1 MSYKKRTGQRC
12 RPRDKSQQVRM
23 SLKLSVT
30 KLQDKYG
37 LSLVQ
42 ESLEQVLEEIR
53 EGSTHDTLGCRA
65 CHVHPE
71 TGVRTYCLQSIYN
84 PLHFAHRCVD
94 LDCACGVDPLA

>member
-1 MSYKKRTGQRC
+1 M
-12 RPRDKSQQVRM
+12 RM

-30 KLQDKYG
+30 KCQDKYG

-53 EGSTHDTLGCRA
+53 EGSAHDTLGCRA

>member
-1 MSYKKRTGQRC
+1 MVVRMKKRC
-12 RPRDKSQQVRM
+12 HPRDKSQQVRM
-23 SLKLSVT
+23 SLKLSMA

-53 EGSTHDTLGCRA
+53 EGSAHDTLGCRA

-71 TGVRTYCLQSIYN
+71 TRVHTYCLQSIYN
-84 PLHFAHRCVD
+84 PLHFAHCCVD
-94 LDCACGVDPLA
+94 LACAFGVDPLA